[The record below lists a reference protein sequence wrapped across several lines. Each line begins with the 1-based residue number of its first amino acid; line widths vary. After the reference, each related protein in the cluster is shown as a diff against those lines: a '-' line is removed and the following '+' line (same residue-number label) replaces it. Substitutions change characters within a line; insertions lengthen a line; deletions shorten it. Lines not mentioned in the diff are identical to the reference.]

1 MNTYY
6 LFKTTVECVDAAA
19 EADASKRI
27 CDLNSTATLV
37 LLLSTQP
44 PRALCRTADTIGGP
58 CVTRC
63 VSGTLT
69 SAAMLGVKLAQVMVI
84 KVKAEEKRRLE
95 SEREALFADLEE
107 SLSPELARKVISE
120 HRRKSSARKSEAASD
135 LLTVAVRPSAVA
147 PSIPDVAGSTGPSV
161 APQAGSALP
170 ESGRGTVARAAEF
183 ESVVPHPAML
193 AATRVEL
200 PPQHLPQDD

>member
-6 LFKTTVECVDAAA
+6 LFKATTECVDAAA

-27 CDLNSTATLV
+27 CDLNSTATV
-37 LLLSTQP
+37 ILLLSTQP

-84 KVKAEEKRRLE
+84 KVKADEKRRLE

-120 HRRKSSARKSEAASD
+120 HRRKSSVWKPEAALD
-135 LLTVAVRPSAVA
+135 LLPVMRLSAVA
-147 PSIPDVAGSTGPSV
+147 PSIPDVTRSTGPSV
-161 APQAGSALP
+161 APQAGTALP
-170 ESGRGTVARAAEF
+170 ISGSGTLSSAAEF
-183 ESVVPHPAML
+183 EVVVPYPAIVG
-193 AATRVEL
+193 ATLVEL
-200 PPQHLPQDD
+200 PP

>member
-1 MNTYY
+1 
-6 LFKTTVECVDAAA
+6 
-19 EADASKRI
+19 
-27 CDLNSTATLV
+27 
-37 LLLSTQP
+37 
-44 PRALCRTADTIGGP
+44 
-58 CVTRC
+58 
-63 VSGTLT
+63 
-69 SAAMLGVKLAQVMVI
+69 MLGVKLAQVMI
-84 KVKAEEKRRLE
+84 LKVKADEERRLE

-147 PSIPDVAGSTGPSV
+147 PSIPDVARSTGPSI

-193 AATRVEL
+193 GATHVEL
-200 PPQHLPQDD
+200 PPQQLLQDD

>member
-6 LFKTTVECVDAAA
+6 LFKATAECVVAAA

-27 CDLNSTATLV
+27 CDLNSTATVV

-120 HRRKSSARKSEAASD
+120 HRRKSSAWKSEAALD
-135 LLTVAVRPSAVA
+135 LLPALRPSAVA
-147 PSIPDVAGSTGPSV
+147 PSIPDATRSTGPSV
-161 APQAGSALP
+161 APQAGTALP
-170 ESGRGTVARAAEF
+170 ISGSGTVARAAEF
-183 ESVVPHPAML
+183 EGVVPHPAMVG
-193 AATRVEL
+193 ATLVEL
-200 PPQHLPQDD
+200 PP